1 MKNAKQR
8 TGRIRGA
15 IGLALVL
22 VAGALWSN
30 RKDSTKAL
38 ARFHGSRVH
47 DLLHSY
53 FYFRWNATYLKPV
66 KYVLEHPEKFPER
79 IYMGAGRRL
88 MQTHHSKVLS
98 TGTARRLVSI
108 EEPVRMSNSEQ
119 VLPFDK
125 ARDIILENPGS
136 IAVTECACRK
146 IADDP
151 CGPLDVCLVLGEPFV
166 SFVVEHQK
174 DGARRIDSDEALA
187 ILEREHERGRVH
199 TAWFKDAA
207 GDRLYSICNC
217 CSCCCLGLH
226 ALSHGFDVVASSGYV
241 AQVDDAGC
249 VLCEEC
255 LDACNFG
262 ALSVTDAVEIDAGKC
277 MGCGVCVSECP
288 EDAITLQEDPTKAHP
303 LLLL

>member
-1 MKNAKQR
+1 M
-8 TGRIRGA
+8 
-15 IGLALVL
+15 L